1 MYLCR
6 VGLGLPI
13 RFGVGEAASRP
24 RRWVGSWRW
33 KHLPVGIDELSFL
46 FFVFLFFFP
55 MCSQGGFDCGQDER
69 GTWHAL
75 AQVRLFRR
83 GLLSLCLSY
92 LPIAPTWNRSTT

>member
-6 VGLGLPI
+6 VGWGLPI
-13 RFGVGEAASRP
+13 RFGVGFAASRP

-46 FFVFLFFFP
+46 FFFFFP
-55 MCSQGGFDCGQDER
+55 MCSQGVFDCGQDER

-75 AQVRLFRR
+75 AQVRLSRRR
-83 GLLSLCLSY
+83 GLPSLCLSY
-92 LPIAPTWNRSTT
+92 PLLLHGTDQRR